1 MKVEIYSREAIK
13 ELMKGEFPKNTAVIS
28 FCSPRKTR
36 RAEEVRVYFGNVCDR
51 VFNILIPDIDIE
63 ILGDYGYTYETYL
76 AEADELAKFICEV
89 RDEGRDIICQC
100 DFGQSRSAACAAAI
114 LQHFEGRG
122 IDIFADYKYYPNQL
136 VYHKVFDA
144 LERISS
150 KTIKIKDNAWC
161 NLNVASDKCIYTF
174 FPSHIPG
181 EYGGVPDADIIQ
193 GTIECDSNE
202 NANRCLQAIESLIEN
217 GYGKT
222 LNWLIALD
230 MGDIMTHIFNGESM
244 QFLHGEIDAL
254 QTNDLAKYLAKAK
267 TVFAYFELSND
278 CKSTAYYE
286 SVLEEISS
294 ITNAS
299 VWSQVCYHSKDI
311 CNLHIWY
318 R

>member
-1 MKVEIYSREAIK
+1 MKESIYAAIR
-13 ELMKGEFPKNTAVIS
+13 GEYGKRVLPPVGTA
-28 FCSPRKTR
+28 
-36 RAEEVRVYFGNVCDR
+36 Y
-51 VFNILIPDIDIE
+51 
-63 ILGDYGYTYETYL
+63 
-76 AEADELAKFICEV
+76 DEDHSV
-89 RDEGRDIICQC
+89 IICPVC
-100 DFGQSRSAACAAAI
+100 KHKTLDNY
-114 LQHFEGRG
+114 
-122 IDIFADYKYYPNQL
+122 DICR
-136 VYHKVFDA
+136 H
-144 LERISS
+144 
-150 KTIKIKDNAWC
+150 C
-161 NLNVASDKCIYTF
+161 GIYTF

-230 MGDIMTHIFNGESM
+230 MGDIMTYIFNGESM
-244 QFLHGEIDAL
+244 KFLHQGIDAL
-254 QTNDLAKYLAKAK
+254 QTSDLAKHLAEAK
-267 TVFAYFELSND
+267 TVFAYFELSNN

-311 CNLHIWY
+311 CNVHLWY